1 MWDSCHP
8 HNSESTKSVADDRD
22 TDLVIIPKFI
32 QWNIANLSM
41 FACSSFQVAAYHWY
55 SQWIYPS
62 QAIQEQTEGAV
73 DEMENE
79 QQHQGSSRKSKA
91 INETTY
97 HRLGFSCLGVHVSL

>member
-32 QWNIANLSM
+32 QWIIANLSM
-41 FACSSFQVAAYHWY
+41 SACSSFQVAAHHWY

-62 QAIQEQTEGAV
+62 QAIQDRLKEQWMKWRMTNNTKAV
-73 DEMENE
+73 
-79 QQHQGSSRKSKA
+79 
-91 INETTY
+91 
-97 HRLGFSCLGVHVSL
+97 LGN